1 MRNYKIIATAFAAL
15 WLVVG
20 CGQSE
25 KKSEMIAETPEPMAT
40 ASVDITTTTESFA
53 PPSTAPAAVDTTAPM
68 ATPGRV
74 KILGPSTAETSQ
86 PMARLDAPYDG
97 HQTAYMQVKVEV
109 IPEKK
114 APARRTTTTRRTS
127 PSAQTAATTTTAKAP
142 LIKVESRPMG
152 DGPVM
157 TGLDV
162 LKREDFS
169 RLKGKTVAL
178 LTNHSAID
186 REGNHVLDL
195 MMNQPNVKIVKLF
208 SPEHG
213 LYGDVDTKT
222 PDVKDTATG
231 LMVHSLYSSKPDNPK
246 KPHHPREATLEGVD
260 VVIIDMQDIGA
271 RYYTYCSYMGYMMEV
286 CAKLG
291 IEVIVLDRPNPVGG
305 VYVDG
310 PIMDEDLEGMVTGY
324 FQMPI
329 AHGMTMGELAR
340 MFNAEKKIGAKLTVV
355 PCEGWTRDMFFD
367 ETGLRW
373 VNPSPNIQDL
383 DAALVYTGIAIPE
396 SMVSMGRG
404 TDEPFHVFGAPYFE
418 DSQKLVDEL
427 TTGGLPGIRLEAT
440 DFTPTGT
447 LTRGHAGEGRVCH
460 GARMHITDRKTMRPV
475 LLGVRLMDYLQRH
488 HGTEMIDE
496 MKWNAAEKKSLPT
509 GKKIPRIDLMK
520 LRGASSAILCAR
532 IREGRSL
539 EETMKFIDEQVAG
552 FMPMR
557 EKYLLYL
564 AAK

>member
-1 MRNYKIIATAFAAL
+1 VNYKIIATAFAAL
-15 WLVVG
+15 WLITG
-20 CGQSE
+20 CGQTE
-25 KKSEMIAETPEPMAT
+25 KKSEMVAETPEPMAT
-40 ASVDITTTTESFA
+40 ASVEVTTATESFA
-53 PPSTAPAAVDTTAPM
+53 PPATAPAALESTAPM
-68 ATPGRV
+68 ATPGAV
-74 KILGPSTAETSQ
+74 NMMAPSTAETTN
-86 PMARLDAPYDG
+86 PMARLEAPYEANRSVYT
-97 HQTAYMQVKVEV
+97 QIKVEV
-109 IPEKK
+109 IPDKK
-114 APARRTTTTRRTS
+114 GPA
-127 PSAQTAATTTTAKAP
+127 QKTTATSAKEP
-142 LIKVESRPMG
+142 LIKVDSHPMG
-152 DGPVM
+152 DGPVL

-162 LKREDFS
+162 MKREQFS
-169 RLKGKTVAL
+169 SLKGKTVAL

-186 REGNHVLDL
+186 RDGNHVLDL
-195 MMNQPNVKIVKLF
+195 MMNQPNVNIVKLF

-213 LYGDVDTKT
+213 LYGNVDTKT
-222 PDVKDTATG
+222 PDVKDPATG
-231 LMVHSLYSSKPDNPK
+231 LMVHSLYSTKPDNPK
-246 KPHHPREATLEGVD
+246 KPHHPRAATLEGVD
-260 VVIIDMQDIGA
+260 AVIVDLQDIGA

-324 FQMPI
+324 FRMPI

-340 MFNAEKKIGAKLTVV
+340 MFNTEKKIDCKLTVV
-355 PCEGWTRDMFFD
+355 PCEGWKRDMFFD

-396 SMVSMGRG
+396 SIVSMGRG
-404 TDEPFHVFGAPYFE
+404 TDEPFHIFGAPYFE

-427 TTGGLPGIRLEAT
+427 TTGGLPGIRLEAA

-447 LTRGHAGEGRVCH
+447 LSRDHVGEGRVCH

-496 MKWNAAEKKSLPT
+496 MKWNAAAKKSLPT
-509 GKKIPRIDLMK
+509 GKKVPRIDLMK

-532 IREGRSL
+532 IREGKSL
-539 EETMKFIDEQVAG
+539 DDTMKFIDEQVAG

-557 EKYLLYL
+557 AKYLLYPSE
-564 AAK
+564 K

>member
-15 WLVVG
+15 WLITG
-20 CGQSE
+20 CGQTE
-25 KKSEMIAETPEPMAT
+25 KKSEMTAQTPEPMAT
-40 ASVDITTTTESFA
+40 ASVEITTVTETFA
-53 PPSTAPAAVDTTAPM
+53 PPATAPSAMESTAPM
-68 ATPGRV
+68 ATPGTV
-74 KILGPSTAETSQ
+74 NMMAPSTVETTK
-86 PMARLDAPYDG
+86 PMARLNAPYKG
-97 HQTAYMQVKVEV
+97 HHAAYTQIKVEV

-114 APARRTTTTRRTS
+114 APTRNTTTTGPTS
-127 PSAQTAATTTTAKAP
+127 PPARVTTSTSAKAP

-162 LKREDFS
+162 LKREEFA

-195 MMNQPNVKIVKLF
+195 MMNQSNVNIVKLF

-213 LYGDVDTKT
+213 LYGNVDTKT

-231 LMVHSLYSSKPDNPK
+231 LMVHSLYSAKPDNPK
-246 KPHHPREATLEGVD
+246 KPHHPREATLTGLD

-286 CAKLG
+286 CAKMD

-324 FQMPI
+324 FRMPI

-340 MFNAEKKIGAKLTVV
+340 MFNAEKKIGCKLSVIN
-355 PCEGWTRDMFFD
+355 CEGWKREMFFD

-404 TDEPFHVFGAPYFE
+404 TDEPFHIFGTPYFE
-418 DSQKLVDEL
+418 NSQELVDEL
-427 TTGGLPGIRLEAT
+427 TSGGLPGIRLEAT

-496 MKWNAAEKKSLPT
+496 MKWNAVEKKSLPT
-509 GKKIPRIDLMK
+509 GKKVSRIDLMK
-520 LRGASSAILCAR
+520 LRGASSAILCTR
-532 IREGRSL
+532 IREGKSL
-539 EETMKFIDEQVAG
+539 DETMKFIDKQVAD

-557 EKYLLYL
+557 AKYLLYP

>member
-1 MRNYKIIATAFAAL
+1 MNNYKIIATAFAAL
-15 WLVVG
+15 WLITG

-25 KKSEMIAETPEPMAT
+25 KKSEMVAETPEPMAT
-40 ASVDITTTTESFA
+40 ASVKVTTSTESFA
-53 PPSTAPAAVDTTAPM
+53 PTTTIPAAGESTAPM
-68 ATPGRV
+68 ATPGTV
-74 KILGPSTAETSQ
+74 NMMEPSTAETTK
-86 PMARLDAPYDG
+86 PMARLEAPYVASRS
-97 HQTAYMQVKVEV
+97 AYTQIKVEV
-109 IPEKK
+109 IPDKK
-114 APARRTTTTRRTS
+114 APARKTIATRRS
-127 PSAQTAATTTTAKAP
+127 SAPVRVTTATSAKEP
-142 LIKVESRPMG
+142 LIKVDSRPMG
-152 DGPVM
+152 DGPVL

-162 LKREDFS
+162 MKREKFA

-195 MMNQPNVKIVKLF
+195 MMNQPNVNIVKLF

-213 LYGDVDTKT
+213 LYGNVDTKT
-222 PDVKDTATG
+222 PDALDTATG

-246 KPHHPREATLEGVD
+246 KPFHPREATLKGVD
-260 VVIIDMQDIGA
+260 VVIIDLQDVGA

-286 CAKLG
+286 CAKMG
-291 IEVIVLDRPNPVGG
+291 IEVMVLDRPNPVGG

-310 PIMDEDLEGMVTGY
+310 PIMDQDLEGMVTGY
-324 FQMPI
+324 FMMPV

-340 MFNAEKKIGAKLTVV
+340 MFNTEKKINCKLTVV
-355 PCEGWTRDMFFD
+355 PLEGWKREMFFD

-404 TDEPFHVFGAPYFE
+404 TDEPFHIFGAPYFE

-427 TTGGLPGIRLEAT
+427 TTGGLPGIRLEAA

-447 LTRGHAGEGRVCH
+447 LSRGHVGEGRVCH
-460 GARMHITDRKTMRPV
+460 GARMTITDRKKMRPV

-496 MKWNAAEKKSLPT
+496 MKWNAAAKKSLPT
-509 GKKIPRIDLMK
+509 GKKVPRLDLME

-532 IREGRSL
+532 IREGKSL
-539 EETMKFIDEQVAG
+539 DDTMKFIDEQVAG
-552 FMPMR
+552 FMPIR
-557 EKYLLYL
+557 AKYLIYPSE
-564 AAK
+564 K